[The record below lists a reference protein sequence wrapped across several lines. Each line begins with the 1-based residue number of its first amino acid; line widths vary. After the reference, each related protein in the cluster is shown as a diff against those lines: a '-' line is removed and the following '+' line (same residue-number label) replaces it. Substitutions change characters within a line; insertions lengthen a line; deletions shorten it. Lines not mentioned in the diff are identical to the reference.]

1 MTISFLSVLGSCT
14 PLLDRNKA
22 LLEIVLKDMKG
33 LVLQVMAVVMVYVD
47 ICAEGNVP
55 VYCNKA
61 MGIKMQNHAGV
72 ILVHTVI

>member
-1 MTISFLSVLGSCT
+1 MTISFLSVLGSRT

-47 ICAEGNVP
+47 ICAEGNV
-55 VYCNKA
+55 YCNKA